1 MTTNKKHPSHQPEIS
16 RLNRISGQIE
26 GIKKMIEEER
36 YCVDILMQIKAAR
49 AAIKTVELN
58 VLERHMTMCLNKAC
72 LSNDSDEVAAKIA
85 ELSKLIKIFG

>member
-1 MTTNKKHPSHQPEIS
+1 MSTPKKHPNHHAEIS

-49 AAIKTVELN
+49 AAMKTVELN
-58 VLERHMTMCLNKAC
+58 VLERHMAMCLNKAC
-72 LSNDSDEVAAKIA
+72 LSNDSNEVATKIA
-85 ELSKLIKIFG
+85 ELSKLIKNFG

>member
-1 MTTNKKHPSHQPEIS
+1 MSQKIKYPNHQAEIS

-36 YCVDILMQIKAAR
+36 YCVEILMQIKAAR
-49 AAIKTVELN
+49 SAIKTVELN

-72 LSNDSDEVAAKIA
+72 LSNDSNEVATKIA
-85 ELSKLIKIFG
+85 ELSKLIKNFG